1 MGINDLLNLYKTL
14 LTQEHIST
22 LKNKT
27 CAIDIMVW
35 LYKGVYASLNNQKE
49 QNEKNDI
56 YLN

>member
-1 MGINDLLNLYKTL
+1 MGINDLLNLYKPL

-35 LYKGVYASLNNQKE
+35 LYKG
-49 QNEKNDI
+49 DI
-56 YLN
+56 CIIK